1 MEAVAESGTVLAA
14 SSKALDLYL
23 ATENVVGQKRVRKQM
38 AVILDG
44 QWRVAQGI
52 DPGQPSGVLL
62 GGFSGTGKTMTARKM
77 CSHLG
82 LPYAETDATRYAE
95 VGYKGLQLPQMFIPL
110 LREAARMIDE
120 ENPEAAPDGDQTV
133 PAWAPKTTKDPRG
146 DVFQRDDIDEV
157 VKRAECGVIVLDE
170 FDKWMQRTNHFSG
183 QKDTAIQ
190 SEFLKMIEGS
200 HEWVSATDD
209 LEVGVTFAT
218 HKVLI
223 ICAGAFISLY
233 PIVRARLAQD
243 TEIKAQHMDDNF
255 WNSIIPGDFERF
267 GLLPELAGRLA
278 RNIFTSPLQQHHMK
292 QILTW
297 PGGIL
302 DYYRGRYEG
311 CGARWE
317 VDDAGANWMVQEA
330 MHHKT
335 GARALDHIAHKMLG
349 GEVLFQ
355 AATSESPVAVRLEPN
370 WPTARLV
377 PA

>member
-1 MEAVAESGTVLAA
+1 MAVANPVETSRETN
-14 SSKALDLYL
+14 SKALDLFL
-23 ATENVVGQKRVRKQM
+23 ATENVIGQERVRKQM

-44 QWRVAQGI
+44 QWRVAQGM
-52 DPGQPSGVLL
+52 DPSQPSGVLL

-110 LREAARMIDE
+110 LREAARMIDDE
-120 ENPEAAPDGDQTV
+120 KATEIQSGE
-133 PAWAPKTTKDPRG
+133 
-146 DVFQRDDIDEV
+146 DIDEV
-157 VKRAECGVIVLDE
+157 VARAETGVVVLDE
-170 FDKWMQRTNHFSG
+170 FDKWMQRVNHFSG

-209 LEVGVTFAT
+209 LEVGATFAT
-218 HKVLI
+218 HRVLI

-233 PIVRARLAQD
+233 PIVRARLHQD
-243 TEIKAQHMDDNF
+243 TDAKAQHMDENF
-255 WNSIIPGDFERF
+255 WNAIIPEDFERF

-278 RNIFTSPLQQHHMK
+278 RNIFTRPLQAQHMK
-292 QILTW
+292 TILTW

-302 DYYRGRYEG
+302 DYYRRRYEG
-311 CGARWE
+311 CGARWD
-317 VDDAGANWMVQEA
+317 VSDAGVNWLVAEA

-335 GARALDHIAHKMLG
+335 GARALDHVAHRMLG

-355 AATSESPVAVRLEPN
+355 ASTSEGAVAVRLEPN
-370 WPTARLV
+370 WPTAKVVL
-377 PA
+377 A